1 MKIRNPKSE
10 IRCAEAGAAAGG
22 RPDFRVLKWI
32 RILVGLVLFSV
43 AVTGRAQESLTNRP
57 FHAGFSSVMLQQFN
71 ENDAKAAIKVW
82 VEAFVREG
90 AFQADSSAK
99 VFDNIGEMAAEI
111 QRQDVDGVTMP
122 VKELFE
128 IKDRVKFDRYI
139 FECNNGNIED
149 DYVLLV
155 HQNSPF
161 VRIEDLQ
168 GHPLYILHQHRMSL
182 AVPWL
187 DVLLME
193 KGLKPAS
200 GFFGQMNE
208 ANKLTQT
215 VLPVFFRQADAC
227 LVTRAGF
234 ETMGELN
241 PQVSQQLRV
250 LASSPPLVSTGFFLR
265 SGFPKAEQDKLM
277 NAIVRIHTSVA
288 GQQVLTVFQSERLEE
303 RPPSILD
310 GTFVLL
316 ERHRQLMNG
325 TNSIQP
331 SPASQA
337 QSSRMEAR
345 NK

>member
-10 IRCAEAGAAAGG
+10 IQCAETGAVAGG

-32 RILVGLVLFSV
+32 RILAGLVLLAAV
-43 AVTGRAQESLTNRP
+43 VTGRAQESLTNRP
-57 FHAGFSSVMLQQFN
+57 FHAGFSTGMLKQFN

-99 VFDNIGEMAAEI
+99 VYDNIGEMTAALQHNE
-111 QRQDVDGVTMP
+111 VDGVTVT

-128 IKDRVKFDRYI
+128 MKERVKFDRYI
-139 FECNNGNIED
+139 FDINGGSVSDE
-149 DYVLLV
+149 YVLLV
-155 HQNSPF
+155 HQDSPF
-161 VRIEDLQ
+161 ARIEDLQ
-168 GHPLYILHQHRMSL
+168 GRSLNILQMPRMSL

-193 KGLKPAS
+193 KGLKPAQD
-200 GFFGQMNE
+200 FFGRITE
-208 ANKLTQT
+208 ASKLTQT

-227 LVTRAGF
+227 VVTRKGF
-234 ETMGELN
+234 KMMSELN
-241 PQVSQQLRV
+241 PQVSRRLRV
-250 LASSPPLVSTGFFLR
+250 LATSPALVTTGFFIR
-265 SGFPKAEQDKLM
+265 TGFPKAEQDKIVEKIV
-277 NAIVRIHTSVA
+277 AIHSSIV

-310 GTFVLL
+310 GTFALL
-316 ERHRQLMNG
+316 ERHRELTG
-325 TNSIQP
+325 ETNSVQ
-331 SPASQA
+331 SNPAGLA
-337 QSSRMEAR
+337 HVAANGGA